1 MVIIRVFLHAWEKL
15 LSFSVP
21 GRTEKINEL
30 CLLGGDKYL
39 GWHYVLLVGPSKQL
53 PTQNSDGHHS
63 EVHSW
68 Q

>member
-1 MVIIRVFLHAWEKL
+1 M
-15 LSFSVP
+15 P

-30 CLLGGDKYL
+30 GLLGGDKYL
-39 GWHYVLLVGPSKQL
+39 GWHYVLLVGSSKQL
-53 PTQNSDGHHS
+53 PTQNSDGHQS